1 MNLSCR
7 QIEKPYQHY
16 KTNQMSKLKITGI
29 ILLFTVVAVSLYAWL
44 YIWNK
49 PQLNV
54 EDSKAVKVTAAALF
68 SEYSSNE
75 KEANSKYIDKV
86 VEVTGEI
93 NSVSKNS
100 EGKTVVLL
108 KTDDLMFGV
117 NCTLEQAADVKAGES
132 ISLKGICTGYL
143 TDVVLIRCYKTN

>member
-1 MNLSCR
+1 M
-7 QIEKPYQHY
+7 K
-16 KTNQMSKLKITGI
+16 KLKITGI
-29 ILLFTVVAVSLYAWL
+29 IILFTVAAVSFYAWL

-54 EDSKAVKVTAAALF
+54 EHSSAVKVTAAALF

-75 KEANSKYIDKV
+75 KEANAKYIDKV
-86 VEVTGEI
+86 VEVSGVV
-93 NSVSKNS
+93 NSVAKNS

-117 NCTLEQAADVKAGES
+117 NCTLEQAADIKADES

-143 TDVVLIRCYKTN
+143 TDVVLIRCYKTK